1 MTYIIHQVA
10 GKEDESIV
18 YWQPKEKNFK
28 AVPVNQLD
36 SKSGEIIT
44 THSSMSVAAGAVGIN
59 RSGISSCCRGLRRT
73 AGGFGWQYV
82 ETSKRRRFDSREIKK
97 EHDEEDFRRKKD
109 KFIKSLNKK
118 TSGKVWTSIPNKKHN
133 AMKFAKFVD
142 ERIKVKEK
150 EWQGKFLFNKLPK
163 DIQKELKS
171 WLPKRRQHVKAK
183 TVFPNKE
190 DIIKEFG
197 DVEALMDKGL
207 IKQRGGDMCPDCSRG
222 MLFREIHRSTEIWR
236 CKPIKGHS
244 KSAEPCRHRYS
255 MFEGSIFEGIR
266 YTQIKPWQVLLLFRH
281 VLEGYVTGQ
290 SLTEVGT
297 SYATVDYWRK
307 RIKAILGAARL
318 EEIKDNDGIGGPLED
333 EILRRKDFYQDIRE
347 GIPSYAQVVLV

>member
-1 MTYIIHQVA
+1 
-10 GKEDESIV
+10 
-18 YWQPKEKNFK
+18 
-28 AVPVNQLD
+28 
-36 SKSGEIIT
+36 
-44 THSSMSVAAGAVGIN
+44 MSVAAGAVGIN

-244 KSAEPCRHRYS
+244 ECAEP
-255 MFEGSIFEGIR
+255 
-266 YTQIKPWQVLLLFRH
+266 
-281 VLEGYVTGQ
+281 
-290 SLTEVGT
+290 
-297 SYATVDYWRK
+297 
-307 RIKAILGAARL
+307 
-318 EEIKDNDGIGGPLED
+318 
-333 EILRRKDFYQDIRE
+333 
-347 GIPSYAQVVLV
+347 